1 MFTRSTTIG
10 CCFKTC
16 TMSLM
21 IPSSAPS
28 NAELDRVEATIRLP
42 SALVPLARVLNG
54 PRASRRRSRTLM
66 RILREW
72 VRAVRAES
80 VMRGPLKRQ
89 SWRRRCKPRVP
100 TDVRVSRR
108 ARAPRPLRHLSR
120 RMLRRAR
127 AEKRWR
133 ARSATARRVSA

>member
-21 IPSSAPS
+21 IPSLAPS

-42 SALVPLARVLNG
+42 SALVPLVRVWNG
-54 PRASRRRSRTLM
+54 PRGSRRRSRTLM

-100 TDVRVSRR
+100 TDGRVSRR
-108 ARAPRPLRHLSR
+108 ARALRHLSR
-120 RMLRRAR
+120 RMLRRPR

-133 ARSATARRVSA
+133 AKSATARRVSA